1 MPQALGVLSFEAR
14 LTPRTLRHEDAKDRL
29 AAQDEIASQL
39 RTRTAVVEGR
49 ACLRMSTPKARAALN
64 PAPHIEIDVLER
76 NKRPLCRSCVD
87 WSERK
92 HHLGGAVGAAVL
104 GHALVKRWAG
114 RGPHSRAV
122 TFSALGEKKFV
133 EWFSL

>member
-1 MPQALGVLSFEAR
+1 VP
-14 LTPRTLRHEDAKDRL
+14 
-29 AAQDEIASQL
+29 QDEHA
-39 RTRTAVVEGR
+39 EGQGGAESGNSHR
-49 ACLRMSTPKARAALN
+49 
-64 PAPHIEIDVLER
+64 EIDVLER

-92 HHLGGAVGAAVL
+92 HHLGGAVDAAVL